1 MKLTKA
7 IAVIILCV
15 LFNEFLGGLLAS
27 IGTLLVNVGRVIA
40 DLPNFFQDTMKITR
54 TSMFTGIERT
64 LDLPITEAQLSEW
77 EAGTLI
83 QKAMPEL
90 SADERE
96 FVMTGVTAQEWA
108 TEFGDEDSDQIHDH
122 KGQF

>member
-1 MKLTKA
+1 MKL
-7 IAVIILCV
+7 
-15 LFNEFLGGLLAS
+15 
-27 IGTLLVNVGRVIA
+27 
-40 DLPNFFQDTMKITR
+40 TR

-64 LDLPITEAQLSEW
+64 LDLPVTEAQLSEW

-90 SADERE
+90 TADERE
-96 FVMTGVTAQEWA
+96 FIMTGVTAQEWA
-108 TEFGDEDSDQIHDH
+108 GEFGDEDDDQIHDH